1 MPLLSDLGT
10 VSTVR
15 LGDAQV
21 AYREFGSGRP
31 IVFVHGVLV
40 NGNLWRD
47 VVPLLADRYRCIVPD
62 WPLGSHAIPM
72 PALRRA
78 RGDNSKGA
86 NGPGDGALS
95 PPGIARLV
103 AAFLEALE
111 LEDVV
116 LVASDTGGAIAQLV
130 VTDYPDRIGALVLT
144 NCDAFENFFPPAL
157 RALTWCSRIPGF
169 VDALV
174 FALRWTALQR
184 LVCATVSHRRPT
196 PELLHSYFDRLIA
209 DAAVR
214 RDLREVLASVD
225 RRHTLEAARRFGT
238 FTKPVG
244 IAWGEDDRVFFPMR
258 YAKRLRD
265 AFPSSRLR
273 TFAGAM
279 TFVSEDRPVELAA
292 FVAEIAGAR
301 TS

>member
-1 MPLLSDLGT
+1 MPLLSDLGS

-15 LGDAQV
+15 LGAAQI

-47 VVPLLADRYRCIVPD
+47 VVPLLAGGFRCIVPD
-62 WPLGSHAIPM
+62 WPLGSHGIPITGLRAAEG
-72 PALRRA
+72 ALRPG
-78 RGDNSKGA
+78 GD
-86 NGPGDGALS
+86 LS

-103 AAFLEALE
+103 AGFLEALA

-130 VTDYPDRIGALVLT
+130 VTAYPDRIGALVLT
-144 NCDAFENFFPPAL
+144 NCDAFENFFPPAF
-157 RALTWCSRIPGF
+157 RALTWCARIPGF

-174 FALRWTALQR
+174 FAMRWTALQR

-196 PELLHSYFDRLIA
+196 PELLHSYFGRLCA

-214 RDLREVLASVD
+214 RDLREVLASVH
-225 RRHTLEAARRFGT
+225 RRYTLEAARHFAA

-258 YAKRLRD
+258 YAERLRD
-265 AFPSSRLR
+265 AFPSARLR

-292 FVAEIAGAR
+292 FVAEIAGGGTA
-301 TS
+301 

>member
-1 MPLLSDLGT
+1 MPLLSDLEA

-15 LGDAQV
+15 LGDARI

-40 NGNLWRD
+40 NGDLWRD
-47 VVPLLADRYRCIVPD
+47 VVPLLAGRFRCIVPD
-62 WPLGSHAIPM
+62 WPLGSHGIPVR
-72 PALRRA
+72 ALRQA
-78 RGDNSKGA
+78 RGDGV
-86 NGPGDGALS
+86 LS
-95 PPGIARLV
+95 PPGIARLI
-103 AAFLEALE
+103 AGFLEALG

-130 VTDYPDRIGALVLT
+130 VTEYPDRIGALVLT

-157 RALTWCSRIPGF
+157 RALTWCARIPGF

-174 FALRWTALQR
+174 FVMRWTALQR
-184 LVCATVSHRRPT
+184 LVCATVAHRRPT
-196 PELLHSYFDRLIA
+196 PELLRSYFGRLCA

-225 RRHTLEAARRFGT
+225 RRYTLEAAQRFAA
-238 FTKPVG
+238 FAKPVG
-244 IAWGEDDRVFFPMR
+244 IAWGEDDRLFFPMR
-258 YAKRLRD
+258 YAERLRD

-279 TFVSEDRPVELAA
+279 TLVPEDRPVELAA
-292 FVAEIAGAR
+292 FVAEMAGGV
-301 TS
+301 S

>member
-15 LGDAQV
+15 LGDAQI

-72 PALRRA
+72 PALRQA
-78 RGDNSKGA
+78 QGDR
-86 NGPGDGALS
+86 DLS

-103 AAFLEALE
+103 AGFLETLA

-130 VTDYPDRIGALVLT
+130 VTEYPARIGALVLT
-144 NCDAFENFFPPAL
+144 NCDAFENFFPPAF

-174 FALRWTALQR
+174 FAMRWTALQR
-184 LVCATVSHRRPT
+184 LVCATVAHRRPS
-196 PELLHSYFDRLIA
+196 PELLHSYFDSLCA

-225 RRHTLEAARRFGT
+225 RRYTLEAARRFGT

-279 TFVSEDRPVELAA
+279 TFVPEDRPVELAA
-292 FVAEIAGAR
+292 FVAEIAGAGV
-301 TS
+301 S

>member
-1 MPLLSDLGT
+1 MFYLEGRMPLLSELGT
-10 VSTVR
+10 VSAVR
-15 LGDAQV
+15 LGDAEI

-72 PALRRA
+72 PPLRRDD
-78 RGDNSKGA
+78 RD
-86 NGPGDGALS
+86 LS

-103 AAFLEALE
+103 ADFLEALA
-111 LEDVV
+111 LDDVV
-116 LVASDTGGAIAQLV
+116 LVACDTGGAIAQLV
-130 VTDYPDRIGALVLT
+130 VTAHPDRVGALVLT
-144 NCDAFENFFPPAL
+144 NCDAFENFFPPAF

-174 FALRWTALQR
+174 FAMRWTLLQR
-184 LVCATVSHRRPT
+184 LVCATVAHRRPT
-196 PELLHSYFDRLIA
+196 PELLHSYFDRLLA

-214 RDLREVLASVD
+214 RDLRDVLASVH
-225 RRHTLEAARRFGT
+225 RRYTLEAARHFAA

-244 IAWGEDDRVFFPMR
+244 IAWGEDDRLFFPMR
-258 YAKRLRD
+258 YAERLRD
-265 AFPSSRLR
+265 AFPSARLR

-292 FVAEIAGAR
+292 FVAEIAGAV

>member
-1 MPLLSDLGT
+1 MPLLSDIGT

-15 LGDAQV
+15 LGDAQI

-72 PALRRA
+72 PPFAVRQAQGALRRA
-78 RGDNSKGA
+78 EDDRD
-86 NGPGDGALS
+86 LS

-103 AAFLEALE
+103 AAFLEKLE

-116 LVASDTGGAIAQLV
+116 LVACDTGGAIAQLV
-130 VTDYPDRIGALVLT
+130 VTAHPDRVGALVLT
-144 NCDAFENFFPPAL
+144 NCDAFENFFPPAF
-157 RALTWCSRIPGF
+157 RALTWGSRIPGF

-184 LVCATVSHRRPT
+184 LVCATVAHRRPT

-214 RDLREVLASVD
+214 RDLREVLATVH
-225 RRHTLEAARRFGT
+225 RRYTLEAARHFAG

-244 IAWGEDDRVFFPMR
+244 IAWGEDDRLFFPMR
-258 YAKRLRD
+258 YAERLRD
-265 AFPSSRLR
+265 AFPSARLR
-273 TFAGAM
+273 TIAGAM

-301 TS
+301 TA